1 MFRKIPI
8 WRLPA
13 FFSAEDSAA
22 AWQEVSS
29 SREQKPSLG
38 VLNNAGKP
46 SRFKRR
52 LDPRFYTNLK
62 DAIAPAERDT
72 SPSQRTA
79 AIPAMENASMTFLN
93 SFKSAKTLP
102 RIDRKIAWRTSLSFQ
117 PSGREHELPA
127 RFICLGCHGSHFDHR
142 SNLFPAIALTHANFN
157 RSTPYLR

>member
-102 RIDRKIAWRTSLSFQ
+102 RIDRKIALADKPVIPTFRQGARIAGTIHLSGV
-117 PSGREHELPA
+117 PR
-127 RFICLGCHGSHFDHR
+127 
-142 SNLFPAIALTHANFN
+142 IAL
-157 RSTPYLR
+157 